1 MMPRETLSLWKNNL
15 LDLAVNSHPSLKA
28 VKEKRD
34 IDLNAIP
41 CFIICQ
47 LVLGAKNKSFS
58 IHF

>member
-1 MMPRETLSLWKNNL
+1 MMRRETLSLWKNNL
-15 LDLAVNSHPSLKA
+15 LDLAVNSNRSLKA

-34 IDLNAIP
+34 IDLNATP

>member
-1 MMPRETLSLWKNNL
+1 MMTRETLSLSKNNL
-15 LDLAVNSHPSLKA
+15 LNLAVNSHRSLKA
-28 VKEKRD
+28 VEEKRN

-47 LVLGAKNKSFS
+47 LVLGTKNKLFS